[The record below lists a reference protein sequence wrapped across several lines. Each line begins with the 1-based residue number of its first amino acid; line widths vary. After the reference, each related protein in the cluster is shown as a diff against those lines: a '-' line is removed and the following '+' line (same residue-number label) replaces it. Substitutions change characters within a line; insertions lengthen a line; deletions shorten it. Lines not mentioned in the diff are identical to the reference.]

1 MVSGRHTKLSA
12 LKVNGAWR
20 GFHWRS
26 KSCTSLSRFGPS
38 QERTTHN
45 TLSHEDNEEDEAEP
59 EPKEQPEAETKDEP
73 EPKDEPKP
81 EAETMEEAEPM
92 DEPEPETM
100 EEAEPM
106 DEPEP
111 EPKEEPMAEPE
122 PEAEAEAEPEPDPEA
137 GRSFICRVWAL
148 LRVAARNVLVS
159 VSMRDLPL
167 RALSVWASVCMS

>member
-1 MVSGRHTKLSA
+1 M
-12 LKVNGAWR
+12 
-20 GFHWRS
+20 
-26 KSCTSLSRFGPS
+26 
-38 QERTTHN
+38 
-45 TLSHEDNEEDEAEP
+45 DE
-59 EPKEQPEAETKDEP
+59 
-73 EPKDEPKP
+73 P
-81 EAETMEEAEPM
+81 EAETMEEAETKEEPEPM
-92 DEPEPETM
+92 DEPEAETM

-111 EPKEEPMAEPE
+111 EPKEEPKAEPE
-122 PEAEAEAEPEPDPEA
+122 PEAEAEAEPKPDPEA

>member
-1 MVSGRHTKLSA
+1 
-12 LKVNGAWR
+12 
-20 GFHWRS
+20 
-26 KSCTSLSRFGPS
+26 
-38 QERTTHN
+38 
-45 TLSHEDNEEDEAEP
+45 
-59 EPKEQPEAETKDEP
+59 
-73 EPKDEPKP
+73 
-81 EAETMEEAEPM
+81 M
-92 DEPEPETM
+92 DEPEAETM

-111 EPKEEPMAEPE
+111 EPKEEPKAEPE
-122 PEAEAEAEPEPDPEA
+122 PEAEAEAEPEPEPDPKPDPEA

>member
-1 MVSGRHTKLSA
+1 M
-12 LKVNGAWR
+12 
-20 GFHWRS
+20 
-26 KSCTSLSRFGPS
+26 
-38 QERTTHN
+38 E
-45 TLSHEDNEEDEAEP
+45 
-59 EPKEQPEAETKDEP
+59 EP

-81 EAETMEEAEPM
+81 EAEPM
-92 DEPEPETM
+92 DEPEAET
-100 EEAEPM
+100 M

-111 EPKEEPMAEPE
+111 MEEPKAEPE
-122 PEAEAEAEPEPDPEA
+122 PEAEAEAAPKPESEA

>member
-1 MVSGRHTKLSA
+1 M
-12 LKVNGAWR
+12 
-20 GFHWRS
+20 
-26 KSCTSLSRFGPS
+26 
-38 QERTTHN
+38 
-45 TLSHEDNEEDEAEP
+45 DE
-59 EPKEQPEAETKDEP
+59 PEAET
-73 EPKDEPKP
+73 KP
-81 EAETMEEAEPM
+81 EAETMEEPEPK
-92 DEPEPETM
+92 DEPEAETM

-111 EPKEEPMAEPE
+111 EPKEEPKAEPE
-122 PEAEAEAEPEPDPEA
+122 PEAEAEAEPKPDPEA

>member
-1 MVSGRHTKLSA
+1 M
-12 LKVNGAWR
+12 
-20 GFHWRS
+20 
-26 KSCTSLSRFGPS
+26 
-38 QERTTHN
+38 
-45 TLSHEDNEEDEAEP
+45 
-59 EPKEQPEAETKDEP
+59 DEP

-81 EAETMEEAEPM
+81 EAEPM

-100 EEAEPM
+100 
-106 DEPEP
+106 D
-111 EPKEEPMAEPE
+111 EPKEAPKAEPE
-122 PEAEAEAEPEPDPEA
+122 PETEAEAEPEPDPEA

>member
-1 MVSGRHTKLSA
+1 M
-12 LKVNGAWR
+12 
-20 GFHWRS
+20 
-26 KSCTSLSRFGPS
+26 
-38 QERTTHN
+38 
-45 TLSHEDNEEDEAEP
+45 EE
-59 EPKEQPEAETKDEP
+59 
-73 EPKDEPKP
+73 P
-81 EAETMEEAEPM
+81 EAETMEE
-92 DEPEPETM
+92 
-100 EEAEPM
+100 

-111 EPKEEPMAEPE
+111 EPKEELKAEPE

>member
-1 MVSGRHTKLSA
+1 M
-12 LKVNGAWR
+12 
-20 GFHWRS
+20 
-26 KSCTSLSRFGPS
+26 
-38 QERTTHN
+38 E
-45 TLSHEDNEEDEAEP
+45 EP
-59 EPKEQPEAETKDEP
+59 EA
-73 EPKDEPKP
+73 
-81 EAETMEEAEPM
+81 
-92 DEPEPETM
+92 ETM

-111 EPKEEPMAEPE
+111 EPKEEPKAEAEPE
-122 PEAEAEAEPEPDPEA
+122 AEAEAEAEAEPEPDPEA

>member
-1 MVSGRHTKLSA
+1 M
-12 LKVNGAWR
+12 
-20 GFHWRS
+20 
-26 KSCTSLSRFGPS
+26 
-38 QERTTHN
+38 
-45 TLSHEDNEEDEAEP
+45 
-59 EPKEQPEAETKDEP
+59 DEP

-81 EAETMEEAEPM
+81 
-92 DEPEPETM
+92 
-100 EEAEPM
+100 EAEPM

-111 EPKEEPMAEPE
+111 EPKEEPKA
-122 PEAEAEAEPEPDPEA
+122 EPDPEA